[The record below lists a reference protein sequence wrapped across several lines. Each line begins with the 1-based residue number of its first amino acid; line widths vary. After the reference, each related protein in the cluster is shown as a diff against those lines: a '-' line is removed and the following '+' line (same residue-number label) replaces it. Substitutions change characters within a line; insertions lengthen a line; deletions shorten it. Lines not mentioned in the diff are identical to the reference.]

1 MKSALRMPG
10 YVAREVAF
18 FIPGPAVAKAR
29 ARTFF
34 AKNLGRIVSA
44 TPERT
49 KRYES
54 EVKLFAAQAM
64 RGAALLAG
72 AVELSL
78 TEHRKKPAGAR
89 RGQVWPT
96 TRPDVDNV
104 LKSIKDG
111 LNGVVYADDSQVVRV
126 VAEKRYALPG
136 AQLGVEVLVR
146 ELIEP

>member
-1 MKSALRMPG
+1 MKPLRRAPG
-10 YVAREVAF
+10 YVAREVWF
-18 FIPGPAVAKAR
+18 FVPGPAVAKAR

-64 RGAALLAG
+64 RGAALLTG
-72 AVELSL
+72 AVELHL
-78 TEHRKKPAGAR
+78 TEYRKRPSGAR
-89 RGQVWPT
+89 RGQIWPT
-96 TRPDVDNV
+96 TRPDLDNV

-111 LNGVVYADDSQVVRV
+111 LNGVVCADDSQVARV
-126 VAEKRYALPG
+126 IAEKRYALPG
-136 AQLGVEVLVR
+136 SQIGAWVRVR
-146 ELIEP
+146 ELIEQ

>member
-10 YVAREVAF
+10 DATREVSF
-18 FIPGPAVAKAR
+18 FVPGPAVAKAR

-34 AKNLGRIVSA
+34 AKNMGRIVSA

-64 RGAALLAG
+64 RGAAPLAG
-72 AVELSL
+72 AVELHL
-78 TEHRKKPAGAR
+78 TEHRKRPSGAR
-89 RGQVWPT
+89 RGQIWPT

-111 LNGVVYADDSQVVRV
+111 LNGVVYADDSQVARV
-126 VAEKRYALPG
+126 IAEKRYALPG
-136 AQLGVEVLVR
+136 AQIGAVVRVR
-146 ELIEP
+146 ELVEQ

>member
-1 MKSALRMPG
+1 MKPALRMPG
-10 YVAREVAF
+10 DATREVSF
-18 FIPGPAVAKAR
+18 FVPGPAVAKAR

-34 AKNLGRIVSA
+34 AKNMGRIVSA

-64 RGAALLAG
+64 HGEALLSG
-72 AVELSL
+72 AVELYL
-78 TEHRKKPAGAR
+78 VEYRKRPAGAR

-104 LKSIKDG
+104 LKSVKDG
-111 LNGVVYADDSQVVRV
+111 MNGVVYADDSQVARV
-126 VAEKRYALPG
+126 VSEKRYALPG
-136 AQLGVEVLVR
+136 AQIGVGVRVR
-146 ELIEP
+146 ELIEQ